1 MAVTMNLKGTSN
13 PTFKVG
19 NASDGGAQLGYVDF
33 NTTATV
39 ADAVG
44 RMKWNSGDGTLD
56 IGLAGGQ
63 STLQVGQEL
72 LVRIKNNTGSTLTD
86 GQVVYVTG
94 AQGQRPTVALA
105 DADIEASSAATIGVV
120 TETIADAAEGFVT
133 LAGLVRNVNTI
144 AWVEGTQL
152 FLSSTAGALTS
163 TKPVPPVHAVRVGW
177 VVRSHASAGSI
188 LVQVQNGY
196 ELDEL
201 HDVLVN
207 NPQNDQILTYE
218 ASTGLW
224 KNKTYLVGSG
234 SQISGVLNVEEFANG
249 VNFTAGTTTQL
260 TLLTA
265 ETGNGHIVAF
275 DGVIQFQ
282 STYAIAGSTITFSS
296 AIPRGGNKV
305 QVIRGL
311 DSTATG
317 APTTTKTSNYT
328 ATASDYTV
336 RCDATTNSIT
346 VNLPSASS
354 NVGKIYNIKKVD
366 TSGNIILIV
375 PVVSETIDGE
385 VNHTISLPYA
395 NLTLQSN
402 GIGWDIL

>member
-33 NTTATV
+33 NTTASIPG
-39 ADAVG
+39 AVG

-72 LVRIKNNTGSTLTD
+72 LVRIYNNTGSTLTD

-94 AQGQRPTVALA
+94 AQGQRPTVSLA
-105 DADIEASSAATIGVV
+105 DADLEVASAATIGVV
-120 TETIADAAEGFVT
+120 TETIANASEGFVT
-133 LAGLVRNVNTI
+133 LAGLVRNLNTGS
-144 AWVEGTQL
+144 WPEGTPL
-152 FLSSTAGALTS
+152 FLSSTPGALTS
-163 TKPVPPVHAVRVGW
+163 TKPVPPVHAVRIGW

-188 LVQVQNGY
+188 MVHIQNGY

-201 HDVLVN
+201 HDVLVS

-224 KNKTYLVGSG
+224 KNKTYVQGSG
-234 SQISGVLNVEEFANG
+234 SQVSGVLNVEEFAAG
-249 VNFTAGTTTQL
+249 VEFTAGTTTQL

-282 STYAIAGSTITFSS
+282 STYAIAGNVITFSS
-296 AIPRGGNKV
+296 AIPLGVTKV

-311 DSTATG
+311 GSSSTS

-328 ATASDYTV
+328 AAVSDYTI
-336 RCDATTNSIT
+336 RCDTTLGNVT
-346 VNLPSASS
+346 VTLPAAAQ
-354 NVGKIYNIKKVD
+354 NIGKIYIIKKVD
-366 TSGNIILIV
+366 NSSNQVIID
-375 PVVSETIDGE
+375 PNASETIDGS
-385 VNHTISLPYA
+385 TTASISVYNQSLMI
-395 NLTLQSN
+395 QSN
-402 GIGWDIL
+402 GTSWDIL